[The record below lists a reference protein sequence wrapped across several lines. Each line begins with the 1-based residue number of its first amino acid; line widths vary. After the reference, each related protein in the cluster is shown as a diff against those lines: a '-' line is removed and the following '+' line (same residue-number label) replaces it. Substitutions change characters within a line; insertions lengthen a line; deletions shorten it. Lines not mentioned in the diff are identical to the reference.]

1 MEIKVCGL
9 KEKENIRQVIG
20 LGVDYIGLNFYRPSP
35 RYVEPGEAF
44 AEFIKTMHVQ
54 KVGVFVNESI
64 QTIKDI
70 SQLFGLDYIQLHGH
84 ENDAFIEECLTVG
97 KVIQV
102 IGVNGPEDL
111 EDLEI
116 NEGVSYLL
124 FDKKSP
130 LYGGTGIKFDW
141 NWLDRYHGQKP
152 FLLAGGIG
160 PDDIDSIQNIDHELF
175 IGLDLNSKFESEPG
189 IKDIELLDP
198 FLKKLFKEQI

>member
-9 KEKENIRQVIG
+9 KEKENISQVID

-35 RYVEPGEAF
+35 RYVKPEESFGD
-44 AEFIKTMHVQ
+44 FIKQ
-54 KVGVFVNESI
+54 LNLKKVGVFVNESI

-111 EDLEI
+111 ENLEI
-116 NEGVSYLL
+116 
-124 FDKKSP
+124 
-130 LYGGTGIKFDW
+130 
-141 NWLDRYHGQKP
+141 
-152 FLLAGGIG
+152 
-160 PDDIDSIQNIDHELF
+160 IQHRSCLR
-175 IGLDLNSKFESEPG
+175 S
-189 IKDIELLDP
+189 
-198 FLKKLFKEQI
+198 Q

>member
-9 KEKENIRQVIG
+9 KEKENISQVID

-35 RYVEPGEAF
+35 RYVKPEESFGD
-44 AEFIKTMHVQ
+44 FIKQ
-54 KVGVFVNESI
+54 LNLKKVGVFVNESI

-111 EDLEI
+111 EDLVI
-116 NEGVSYLL
+116 NEEVSYLL

-141 NWLDRYHGQKP
+141 NWLERYKGQKP

-160 PDDIDSIQNIDHELF
+160 PEDIDSIQSIDHELF
-175 IGLDLNSKFESEPG
+175 MGLDLNSKFESEPG
-189 IKDIELLDP
+189 IKNIELLDP